1 MIKDKVDVFR
11 YVVYN
16 CIKAITKQVE
26 YFINIISKKL
36 ITCFVF
42 AETLSSKQSPSFP
55 IKTSFLYKKIH
66 NKSLENSLYISRK
79 MLLQ

>member
-1 MIKDKVDVFR
+1 MNVICLHMIKDKAD
-11 YVVYN
+11 
-16 CIKAITKQVE
+16 CIQ
-26 YFINIISKKL
+26 ISKYKAGGIFHKHNKQKL
-36 ITCFVF
+36 IICFVF

-66 NKSLENSLYISRK
+66 NKSLENSLYIRFK